1 MSKVLLIASNTM
13 RDALRQKLVYLMAL
27 AALVL
32 TLFSSYIMKMDLGH
46 EELKFVA
53 NFTSGALSFFGGIIA
68 ITSICQLFYS
78 ELENKTVATLMS
90 KPINFAQFVGGK
102 ILGQSYMLFFFCL
115 IIMLV
120 GAASLVF
127 AQYKL
132 SLSPQ
137 EFLVGKREVIHWFG
151 FASFGILQFFKL
163 CVISSFA
170 CFICTASRSMMF
182 AIVVSFMA
190 VSASLLNYSDFMS
203 GEGWI
208 LKACSYILPN
218 LGIFEP
224 SLSFTFDG
232 FKCAE
237 FFAALAYA
245 IIYIF
250 VFGALSVWSF
260 SKREI

>member
-1 MSKVLLIASNTM
+1 MSKVFLIASNTM

-90 KPINFAQFVGGK
+90 KPVNCLQFVGGK
-102 ILGQSYMLFFFCL
+102 ILGQSYMLFFFSL
-115 IIMLV
+115 IIMSV
-120 GAASLVF
+120 GAVSLAF
-127 AQYKL
+127 ARYKL
-132 SLSPQ
+132 SVSPQ
-137 EFLVGKREVIHWFG
+137 ELLFGPRGEIHWLGFAAFG
-151 FASFGILQFFKL
+151 FLQFFKL

-182 AIVVSFMA
+182 AIVVSFIA
-190 VSASLLNYSDFMS
+190 ISASLLNYSDFMT
-203 GEGWI
+203 GGGPFI
-208 LKACSYILPN
+208 KTCSYILPN

-224 SLSFTFDG
+224 SLNFTFG
-232 FKCAE
+232 GVNCAE
-237 FFAALAYA
+237 FFAALCYA
-245 IIYIF
+245 AVYIF